1 MFTVTMATFFDWGV
15 FKPWGELILVV
26 TSVVFVFA
34 IYRAASHWLSI
45 GRVLHG
51 WSRCGAALLGVSI
64 VFAMCIHAAESH
76 FYQCTSVH
84 HQDRI
89 HWIACAVLV
98 VGYAVSVVISSVVAR
113 TEERAGV

>member
-1 MFTVTMATFFDWGV
+1 MSTVTMATFFDWGV

-34 IYRAASHWLSI
+34 IYRAASCWLSI
-45 GRVLHG
+45 DRVLQG
-51 WSRCGAALLGVSI
+51 WTRCGAALLGVSI
-64 VFAMCIHAAESH
+64 VIAMCIYAAVSH

-89 HWIACAVLV
+89 HWIASAVLV
-98 VGYAVSVVISSVVAR
+98 IGYAVSMVISSLVAR
-113 TEERAGV
+113 TEERSGV